1 MFRNFWAHPQG
12 EICICIVVC
21 FTGISVSSLVD
32 KSVCSILL
40 FTRLPTTL
48 HVKHT
53 ILHVQLSP

>member
-1 MFRNFWAHPQG
+1 MFRTFWGHPQG
-12 EICICIVVC
+12 DIYICSMVC

-32 KSVCSILL
+32 KSECSRLL
-40 FTRLPTTL
+40 FTRLLTTL